1 MIFGTYKLHEVTI
14 EKMLKGNYH
23 EKSWFSWNKKIK

>member
-23 EKSWFSWNKKIK
+23 EKS